1 MYQKL
6 PNLVLGFHGCDESVF
21 ERVIYRG
28 EPMKKSENSYDWL
41 GHGIYFWEQN
51 KQRAS
56 DWAKKSSKIKKPA
69 VIGAVIDLGRCLN
82 LMDDSS
88 SEWLKKGYQILEI
101 RCEAAGIELPKNRP
115 SQKGTDILLRDLECA
130 VIQQIH
136 LYLQE
141 NHETGFDSV
150 RGVFVEGGPPYPGA
164 EFREK
169 THVQICIINPNC
181 IKGYFNPLEP
191 DKHYIIP

>member
-56 DWAKKSSKIKKPA
+56 D
-69 VIGAVIDLGRCLN
+69 
-82 LMDDSS
+82 
-88 SEWLKKGYQILEI
+88 
-101 RCEAAGIELPKNRP
+101 
-115 SQKGTDILLRDLECA
+115 
-130 VIQQIH
+130 
-136 LYLQE
+136 
-141 NHETGFDSV
+141 
-150 RGVFVEGGPPYPGA
+150 
-164 EFREK
+164 
-169 THVQICIINPNC
+169 
-181 IKGYFNPLEP
+181 
-191 DKHYIIP
+191 

>member
-88 SEWLKKGYQILEI
+88 SEWLKKG
-101 RCEAAGIELPKNRP
+101 
-115 SQKGTDILLRDLECA
+115 
-130 VIQQIH
+130 
-136 LYLQE
+136 
-141 NHETGFDSV
+141 
-150 RGVFVEGGPPYPGA
+150 
-164 EFREK
+164 
-169 THVQICIINPNC
+169 
-181 IKGYFNPLEP
+181 
-191 DKHYIIP
+191 